1 MKVDLHNLKIA
12 VARELCLH
20 TLLFNNTIDQ
30 KYCQKMETLCS
41 KQNTHK
47 NFTEEKIQK
56 SNE

>member
-41 KQNTHK
+41 K
-47 NFTEEKIQK
+47 
-56 SNE
+56 